1 MEIAL
6 LLSLIGVLGG
16 VWIFLY
22 HAILDLTVSAPADS
36 TLFFLGVAHWTV
48 LAYFALALYVFY
60 ERGVSVVTKR
70 PAPERAH
77 KAELILLETWP
88 LTLISL
94 AVGFVISKLGESDFW
109 LKVPVIILAAS
120 GLIPVLYRRYRRNR
134 NESPKRLSA
143 GTMVFVLAC
152 IGLLSVPY
160 TMFMSVV
167 LADVQITTDKQFYS
181 ASDTI
186 LISVRAA
193 GFIARPFVKQTRF
206 GVFSNA
212 ENRDATFAITP
223 DQRANQD
230 LIMVDYSPQMTF
242 WTRTAYHMVNVV
254 KMDN

>member
-94 AVGFVISKLGESDFW
+94 AVRFVI
-109 LKVPVIILAAS
+109 
-120 GLIPVLYRRYRRNR
+120 
-134 NESPKRLSA
+134 
-143 GTMVFVLAC
+143 
-152 IGLLSVPY
+152 
-160 TMFMSVV
+160 
-167 LADVQITTDKQFYS
+167 
-181 ASDTI
+181 
-186 LISVRAA
+186 
-193 GFIARPFVKQTRF
+193 
-206 GVFSNA
+206 
-212 ENRDATFAITP
+212 
-223 DQRANQD
+223 
-230 LIMVDYSPQMTF
+230 
-242 WTRTAYHMVNVV
+242 
-254 KMDN
+254 